1 MKIFVIIL
9 LFFISI
15 KVDAQMLASV
25 YFKNNSYEI
34 NKESKTKLDSLS
46 QLKSNLTFR
55 IFGNCDP
62 SGNIELNKK
71 LSENRANA
79 VSEYLKNK
87 IGSNIKLGNAVGLG
101 VEKQIN
107 DNSTEE
113 LREKNRRVDIFIEKA
128 FAKGEK
134 ISRKILPSFLST
146 KIAQMKVKDT
156 FSLPDVNFIGG
167 RHVWLPSGN
176 YNLLRLLKILK
187 ENPSLEVEL
196 QGHIC
201 CDYDNFDGED
211 ADLGTFNL
219 SWTRAN
225 AIKEFLLKQGIES
238 TRIKVSGLGHLNPVI
253 YPEITESDRMKNR
266 RVELVLLKK

>member
-15 KVDAQMLASV
+15 KVDAQMLVSV
-25 YFKNNSYEI
+25 YFKNNSYEL
-34 NKESKTKLDSLS
+34 NQKSKAKLDSLS
-46 QLKSNLTFR
+46 QLKSNLIFR

-87 IGSNIKLGNAVGLG
+87 IGSNIELGNAVGLG
-101 VEKQIN
+101 IEKQIN
-107 DNSTEE
+107 DNSTKE
-113 LREKNRRVDIFIEKA
+113 LRKKNRRVDIFIEKA

-134 ISRKILPSFLST
+134 ISRKILPSFLNT

-167 RHVWLPSGN
+167 RHVWLPSRN
-176 YNLLRLLKILK
+176 SNLLRLLKILK

-225 AIKEFLLKQGIES
+225 AIKEFLLRQGIES
-238 TRIKVSGLGHLNPVI
+238 TRIKVIGLGHLNPVI